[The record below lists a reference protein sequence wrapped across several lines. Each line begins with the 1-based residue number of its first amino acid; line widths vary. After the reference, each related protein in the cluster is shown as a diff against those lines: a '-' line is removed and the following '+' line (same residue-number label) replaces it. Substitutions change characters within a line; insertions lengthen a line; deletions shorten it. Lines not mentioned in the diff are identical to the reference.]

1 MKEREWRKE
10 EEKHQEK
17 VKEREWRKEEEEC
30 EKELSNTINKRI
42 EGGKMITIHNNSVII
57 HHQIEHNGPKKESQ

>member
-1 MKEREWRKE
+1 M
-10 EEKHQEK
+10 
-17 VKEREWRKEEEEC
+17 KEREWRKEEEEC